1 MAKTQPNDEQSTK
14 KNEDDRLA
22 ILKDILV
29 SDTKNDLAKQIE
41 ALQKNVEQNQQQI
54 LEKIGA
60 LSDKLSNDFAALQK
74 NTEEKIAKLDG
85 KLSGN
90 LNQEAGE
97 ISQRIEKIH
106 ADLNDSIIRHFEI
119 ANKQLKETEERL
131 DTKKAD
137 QKTISTLLH
146 GLAAQL
152 DK

>member
-1 MAKTQPNDEQSTK
+1 MAKTEHNTAQPNK

-29 SDTKNDLAKQIE
+29 SDTKDDLSKQIE
-41 ALQKNVEQNQQQI
+41 TLQNSVEKNQQEILAKITALADKLNSDFSTLQKTTEDKI
-54 LEKIGA
+54 TSLE
-60 LSDKLSNDFAALQK
+60 N
-74 NTEEKIAKLDG
+74 

-90 LNQEAGE
+90 LSSEKSDIN
-97 ISQRIEKIH
+97 QRIEKVH
-106 ADLNDSIIRHFEI
+106 TDLNDSIIRHFEI
-119 ANKQLKETEERL
+119 TSKKILESEERL

-146 GLAAQL
+146 SLAAQL